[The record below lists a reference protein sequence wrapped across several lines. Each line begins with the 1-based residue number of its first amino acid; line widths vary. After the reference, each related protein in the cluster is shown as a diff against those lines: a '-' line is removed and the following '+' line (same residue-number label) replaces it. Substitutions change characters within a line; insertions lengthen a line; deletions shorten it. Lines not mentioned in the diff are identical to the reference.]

1 MESYIKALIQLVPVP
16 LTCIAL
22 GMAVHI
28 WISHDRPRWM
38 LGFIVAILAMLA
50 RRLSS
55 FYTLSEN
62 ASAITFIDAL
72 LVPTVI
78 VSGLI
83 YGMWG
88 LHQWLTVT
96 KKSDEQ

>member
-28 WISHDRPRWM
+28 WFSHGRPRWM
-38 LGFIVAILAMLA
+38 LGFVVSIVAMLA

-55 FYTLSEN
+55 FYTLPEN
-62 ASAITFIDAL
+62 VSAMTFLDAL
-72 LVPTVI
+72 VVPTVI

-96 KKSDEQ
+96 TKSGAQ